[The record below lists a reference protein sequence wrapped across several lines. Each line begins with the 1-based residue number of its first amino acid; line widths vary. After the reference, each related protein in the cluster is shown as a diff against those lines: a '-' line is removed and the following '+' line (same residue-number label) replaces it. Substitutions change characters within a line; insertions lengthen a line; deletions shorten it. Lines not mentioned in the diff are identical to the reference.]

1 MPHLALFSEALLTHA
16 LKVVHPLELGP
27 SLLPRVQQLQV
38 GDEQLR
44 GWNTGR

>member
-1 MPHLALFSEALLTHA
+1 MPHLALFSEALLTRA

-27 SLLPRVQQLQV
+27 SLLPRVQQLLV

-44 GWNTGR
+44 SQSTGR